1 MTAARITGYLALA
14 LLGVLVGAAGGLVQG
29 AWTPGGL
36 LLALAGSG
44 ALFLGGAKATGRRA
58 GAGVP
63 AAFWLITVIYL
74 SGSRPEGDFLFV
86 NGLGPYV
93 YLLGGTM
100 LGVAATTLAAPP
112 PPAAAPPSHPAPRR
126 R

>member
-1 MTAARITGYLALA
+1 VTAARITGYIALG

-29 AWTPGGL
+29 AWAPGGL
-36 LLALAGSG
+36 LLALLGSG
-44 ALFLGGAKATGRRA
+44 ALFLGGAKATGRRT

-63 AAFWLITVIYL
+63 AACWLITVIYL

-86 NGLGPYV
+86 NGLTPYV

-112 PPAAAPPSHPAPRR
+112 PPPPPAGKRP
-126 R
+126 